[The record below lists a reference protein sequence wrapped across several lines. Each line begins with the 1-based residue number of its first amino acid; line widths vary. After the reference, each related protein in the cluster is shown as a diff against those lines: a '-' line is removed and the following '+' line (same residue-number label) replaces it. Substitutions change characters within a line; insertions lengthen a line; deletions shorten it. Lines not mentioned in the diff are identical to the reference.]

1 MEVIQKESKGKMII
15 TKNQKQHLLDAII
28 DIQLS
33 LGSLIK
39 EIDSE
44 SGANAAGSILENL
57 AVINNALVHSE
68 IKEVDL
74 NKLFF

>member
-1 MEVIQKESKGKMII
+1 MII
-15 TKNQKQHLLDAII
+15 TKNHKQHLLDAII

-44 SGANAAGSILENL
+44 SGAHAAGLILENL
-57 AVINNALVHSE
+57 AIINNALVHSE
-68 IKEVDL
+68 VKEADL

>member
-1 MEVIQKESKGKMII
+1 MII
-15 TKNQKQHLLDAII
+15 TETQKQHLLDAII
-28 DIQLS
+28 DIQLL

-57 AVINNALVHSE
+57 AVINSALVHSE
-68 IKEVDL
+68 IKEADWD
-74 NKLFF
+74 KRLFF

>member
-1 MEVIQKESKGKMII
+1 MII

-57 AVINNALVHSE
+57 AIINNALVHSE
-68 IKEVDL
+68 VKEADL

>member
-1 MEVIQKESKGKMII
+1 MII

-28 DIQLS
+28 DIQLA

-57 AVINNALVHSE
+57 AVINSALVHSE
-68 IKEVDL
+68 VEEINWDKE
-74 NKLFF
+74 LFF

>member
-1 MEVIQKESKGKMII
+1 MII
-15 TKNQKQHLLDAII
+15 AEKQKQHLLDAII

-68 IKEVDL
+68 IKEIDWD
-74 NKLFF
+74 KELFF

>member
-1 MEVIQKESKGKMII
+1 MII
-15 TKNQKQHLLDAII
+15 TENQKQHLLDAII

-44 SGANAAGSILENL
+44 SGANAAGLILENL
-57 AVINNALVHSE
+57 AIINSALVHSE
-68 IKEVDL
+68 IKEVDWD
-74 NKLFF
+74 KGLFF